1 MGIIKVSGIRLHGF
15 HGCLP
20 EEAKIGGEFR
30 VDVIID
36 ADFSA
41 AEKSDQLAD
50 TIDYCVIYD
59 IVKAEMAIRSKLI
72 EEVCRRIL
80 DKFIAR
86 FPHCGFEVNITK
98 LRPPMN
104 GDVESVSV
112 VLSVPRK

>member
-1 MGIIKVSGIRLHGF
+1 MGIIKVSGIKLHGF
-15 HGCLP
+15 HGCLA
-20 EEAKIGGEFR
+20 EEAKIGGEFI
-30 VDVIID
+30 VDVVID

-41 AEKSDQLAD
+41 SEKSDKLSD
-50 TIDYCVIYD
+50 TIDYCEVYT

-80 DKFIAR
+80 DKLCAK
-86 FPHCGFEVNITK
+86 FPGAGFEVCITK

-112 VLSVPRK
+112 ILSCPR